1 MTVTVYMCACVRV
14 CECAR
19 ACVRERGR
27 QREREKKKGTGEHVP
42 GRAELL
48 AGHLRWVM

>member
-1 MTVTVYMCACVRV
+1 MTLCVHECV
-14 CECAR
+14 CVCVCVGER
-19 ACVRERGR
+19 ERERVRER
-27 QREREKKKGTGEHVP
+27 EREEGTGEHVP